1 MTGPTVLEVLDGA
14 IASVQ
19 DAGRPGWARLG
30 VPPGGACDPHGFAVA
45 NALLDNP
52 EGAAAVEITL
62 GGFAFALRESTVV
75 AIGGAEL
82 GAVVVE
88 EDRELATD
96 ASHLIQ
102 AGRTVRFGGRPPGAG
117 RGARAYLA
125 VPGGFDVPR
134 VMGSA
139 ATSLVGGFG
148 GMDGRGL
155 RAGDIL
161 RGAVHADPA
170 LAGRRWPDEP
180 PARATGA
187 TTPAAPPT
195 EGVVRVVAGPHGD
208 RFLADALEGFLDSEW
223 TTRPNSDRMGIRLAG
238 PQVQRRR
245 ARQLVSLPMTWGAIQ
260 VPPDGT
266 PIALLADHQTVGGYP
281 VLAVV
286 IRADRTVI
294 GQLAPG
300 DRVRFELVDIA
311 DAQAAWREDRAFF
324 NTALARLAAMERWN
338 DQWLWAG
345 A

>member
-1 MTGPTVLEVLDGA
+1 VTGPTVLEVLDGA
-14 IASVQ
+14 LASVQ
-19 DAGRPGWARLG
+19 DAGRPKWARLG

-52 EGAAAVEITL
+52 EGAAALEIAL

-88 EDRELATD
+88 EDRELAAD

-125 VPGGFDVPR
+125 VPGGFDVPH

-139 ATSLVGGFG
+139 ATSLIGGFG
-148 GMDGRGL
+148 GVDGRGL
-155 RAGDIL
+155 RVGDIL
-161 RGAVHADPA
+161 RGAGQADPT

-180 PARATGA
+180 PGRATWA
-187 TTPAAPPT
+187 TTQ
-195 EGVVRVVAGPHGD
+195 GVVRVVAGPHSD
-208 RFLADALEGFLDSEW
+208 RFLGDALATFLDSEW
-223 TTRPNSDRMGIRLAG
+223 TIRHESDRMGIRLAG
-238 PQVQRRR
+238 PQVRLRRTR
-245 ARQLVSLPMTWGAIQ
+245 EIVSLPMIWGAIQ
-260 VPPDGT
+260 VPPDGM

-286 IRADRTVI
+286 IRADRPVV

-311 DAQAAWREDRAFF
+311 EAQEAWREDRAFF
-324 NTALARLAAMERWN
+324 HTALAHLAAMERWN

-345 A
+345 S

>member
-1 MTGPTVLEVLDGA
+1 MTGPTILEVLDGA
-14 IASVQ
+14 LASVQ

-30 VPPGGACDPHGFAVA
+30 VPPGGACDPHGYAVA

-52 EGAAAVEITL
+52 QGVASVEIAL
-62 GGFAFALRESTVV
+62 GGFAFTLRQSTTV
-75 AIGGAEL
+75 AIAGAEL

-88 EDRELATD
+88 EDRALVTD

-102 AGRTVRFGGRPPGAG
+102 AGRTVLFGGRPPGAG
-117 RGARAYLA
+117 QGARAYLA

-134 VMGSA
+134 VMGSS

-148 GMDGRGL
+148 GVDGRGL
-155 RAGDIL
+155 QRGDIL
-161 RGAVHADPA
+161 RGAGHADLA

-180 PARATGA
+180 PAPATRP
-187 TTPAAPPT
+187 TTH
-195 EGVVRVVAGPHGD
+195 GVVRVVAGPHGD
-208 RFLADALEGFLDSEW
+208 RFLADALEGFVDSEW
-223 TTRPNSDRMGIRLAG
+223 TTHPDSDRMGIRLAG
-238 PQVQRRR
+238 PQVHRRR
-245 ARQLVSLPMTWGAIQ
+245 AQELVSLPMTWGAIE

-311 DAQAAWREDRAFF
+311 QAQAAWREDRALFD
-324 NTALARLAAMERWN
+324 TALARLAAMEHWS